1 MGAIGGSVESVEVAG
16 RTFPVAADADGTR
29 DLGGFTNE
37 NQPNGDGS
45 SRKIMTRKNWKL
57 NGLSLEIDD
66 DRNDQEYLQSKA
78 NEKGYF
84 PLTFTFV
91 SNAVYQGVGTIE
103 GDLQASSQSAT
114 APLNFGGP
122 GQLTQQ

>member
-1 MGAIGGSVESVEVAG
+1 MSAIGGSVESAEING

-37 NQPNGDGS
+37 NQANGDGS
-45 SRKIMTRKNWKL
+45 SRKIMTRKTWKL

-66 DRNDQEYLQSKA
+66 DRNDQEFLQEVA
-78 NEKGYF
+78 NQKGYVAMA
-84 PLTFTFV
+84 FTFV
-91 SNAVYQGVGTIE
+91 SGAVYQGTGTIE

-122 GQLTQQ
+122 KTLTQQ